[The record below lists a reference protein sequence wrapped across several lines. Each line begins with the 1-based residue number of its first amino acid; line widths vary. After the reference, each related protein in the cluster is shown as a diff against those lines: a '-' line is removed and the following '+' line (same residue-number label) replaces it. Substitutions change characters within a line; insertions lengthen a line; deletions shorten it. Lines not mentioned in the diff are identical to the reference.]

1 MKTEEYDDFPR
12 TKIPRVNSQGNAGFA
27 DLSENT
33 LTMTIF
39 KLTRLL

>member
-27 DLSENT
+27 
-33 LTMTIF
+33 TIKCVTTF
-39 KLTRLL
+39 KVLI